1 MHKSN
6 LYTFLSSDIR
16 PGVRFYVSYNLIYG
30 MEFTSLFGFV
40 MLMWIMILAEAAFLV
55 LLVPLLDHIL
65 VRNGYSRLIVSSIEA
80 LISISSVVMLIFVLN
95 RMKKIY
101 IEKKLQL

>member
-1 MHKSN
+1 
-6 LYTFLSSDIR
+6 
-16 PGVRFYVSYNLIYG
+16 

-55 LLVPLLDHIL
+55 FLVPLLDHIL